1 MYQNYFKR
9 LLDIILSLVIFFIV
23 LPLMIIIFFLI
34 WITIGFPIF
43 SQKRPGLNGKIFTL
57 YKFKTL
63 YDVSKSISEKKRQ
76 SKVGN
81 FLRKTDFFE
90 YSNT

>member
-9 LLDIILSLVIFFIV
+9 LLDIILSLVLFFIA

-43 SQKRPGLNGKIFTL
+43 SQKRPGLNEKIFTL

-63 YDVSKSISEKKRQ
+63 IDSSKNISEIERQ
-76 SKVGN
+76 SRLGN
-81 FLRKTDFFE
+81 FLRKTGVE
-90 YSNT
+90 ELPQL